1 MMEFKNDTEAER
13 RVLSSMLQSEKA
25 CTNACSELNIHDF
38 YNPKNGTIFQLISSL
53 YEREI
58 RPTYIELLKEGN
70 SLGIFTNSRD
80 MEEIKYIAEHFI
92 DDANIKYW
100 TGKVRQASKARQMQ
114 RLVKQY
120 TEELSTS
127 NNDKIPDIIRNA
139 GFDFM
144 ALSLDK
150 DSEHI
155 ESAKEV
161 ADLGEK
167 LINENVQKW
176 REHQDIYKL
185 TGKVPLEGV
194 PTGLVKLDRL
204 TLGYKPGELIILGA
218 QTGHGK
224 TAFALNTAMAVCVQ
238 SKKPLLYINT
248 EMNRRQIA
256 ARWGAMLSGVP
267 LQRIRVGNLTDAEL
281 NHGKAAFRAFSTSG
295 FYTANVPNLS
305 PEKLHTLAH
314 QAKLQNKIEM
324 LILDYV
330 GRMDKYDRNL
340 QEWQVLEQIIKTQ
353 KILAQNL
360 DIACMVLVQL
370 NEDGSLQGAKR
381 MKNESDLMLK
391 LIPVE
396 KDQVERIREA
406 HKKDYEE
413 FNYRLFIDKSRDS
426 IAGIDIPLVFDK
438 SRQIIRE
445 AQIK

>member
-1 MMEFKNDTEAER
+1 VD
-13 RVLSSMLQSEKA
+13 
-25 CTNACSELNIHDF
+25 
-38 YNPKNGTIFQLISSL
+38 
-53 YEREI
+53 
-58 RPTYIELLKEGN
+58 
-70 SLGIFTNSRD
+70 
-80 MEEIKYIAEHFI
+80 
-92 DDANIKYW
+92 
-100 TGKVRQASKARQMQ
+100 KVKQASKGRQMQ
-114 RLVKQY
+114 QLLRQY
-120 TEELSTS
+120 KEEM
-127 NNDKIPDIIRNA
+127 NQDNVDIPHIIQSA

-144 ALSLDK
+144 ALALDG

-161 ADLGEK
+161 ADLGEE
-167 LINENVQKW
+167 LIDGNVRKW
-176 REHQDIYKL
+176 RDHQDAYKI

-204 TLGYKPGELIILGA
+204 TLGYKPGDLIILGA

-224 TAFALNTAMAVCVQ
+224 TAFALNTAAVCVE

-248 EMNRRQIA
+248 EMSRHQIA
-256 ARWGAMLSGVP
+256 YRWGAILSQVP
-267 LQRIRVGNLTDAEL
+267 LQRIRIGNLTDAES
-281 NHGKAAFRAFSTSG
+281 NQVKAAYRVFSSSG
-295 FYTANVPNLS
+295 FYTANMPNLT

-330 GRMDKYDRNL
+330 GRMDKHDRNL

-360 DIACMVLVQL
+360 NIACMVLVQL

-445 AQIK
+445 AAQIK